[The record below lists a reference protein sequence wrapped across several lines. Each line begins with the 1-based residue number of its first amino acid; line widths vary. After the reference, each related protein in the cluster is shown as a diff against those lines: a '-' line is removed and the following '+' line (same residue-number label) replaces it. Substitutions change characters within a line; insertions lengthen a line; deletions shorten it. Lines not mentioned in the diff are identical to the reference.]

1 MQLLQYSGLLEA
13 QAQRLRRD
21 ALRLQNAALCG
32 TATTNFLDLMENF
45 YGVDEEE
52 GEAELQDAA
61 SMAAFIK
68 ANKEERTRDAQSSDV
83 AVAKGSVEAEEVGET
98 VSCSLHLLTILQGIC
113 F

>member
-1 MQLLQYSGLLEA
+1 
-13 QAQRLRRD
+13 
-21 ALRLQNAALCG
+21 
-32 TATTNFLDLMENF
+32 MENF

-83 AVAKGSVEAEEVGET
+83 AVAKGSVEAEEVGGDR
-98 VSCSLHLLTILQGIC
+98 VCSLHLLTILQGIC